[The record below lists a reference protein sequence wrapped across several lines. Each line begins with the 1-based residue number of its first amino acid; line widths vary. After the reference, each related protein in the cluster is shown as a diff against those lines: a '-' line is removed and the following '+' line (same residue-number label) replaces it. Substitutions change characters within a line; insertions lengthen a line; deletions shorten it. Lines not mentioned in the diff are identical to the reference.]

1 MIKHRKNCNF
11 KNWDCFFF
19 RVIQWYSCWLPL
31 QLNHIV
37 CNPIIQKFGLF
48 NHFQGIHM
56 ANIFRIFGL
65 EKNTMLGELQ
75 IRLSYVHMKNWWF
88 FNIFSFSSDH
98 MISVIVTVSLY
109 LVLRT
114 LPSLLTF
121 AVQMITWSVSL
132 SVEADYKSPFSDFQL
147 K

>member
-1 MIKHRKNCNF
+1 MIKHRKICNF

-88 FNIFSFSSDH
+88 FQYLQFFEWSYDISNCYCKPIFGTKDSSVTFDIRSTNDH
-98 MISVIVTVSLY
+98 VISIAIGWSGLQEPIFRFVSN
-109 LVLRT
+109 
-114 LPSLLTF
+114 
-121 AVQMITWSVSL
+121 
-132 SVEADYKSPFSDFQL
+132 
-147 K
+147 